1 MEYFTKNKYI
11 PTLSH
16 SCNYEFNK
24 ETYSAFLKE
33 WRTLHNEMVI
43 TQKIEKKLS
52 RDSLDSVT
60 RSRYQE
66 NISYRKLYLT
76 NLYEIRVNM
85 KDLYKESLKEVEY
98 V

>member
-1 MEYFTKNKYI
+1 
-11 PTLSH
+11 
-16 SCNYEFNK
+16 
-24 ETYSAFLKE
+24 
-33 WRTLHNEMVI
+33 MVI